1 LEECLPKQIDA
12 DVVQQRNA
20 PLLLPPL
27 ATSRTR
33 LSPCDSLSGAAPG
46 ACFADPRSPRPP
58 SGIVR
63 RLLRYCYG
71 VRLLAPVHHTAA
83 RLHDAAPWE
92 PMPAGRTLCTCQG
105 LRPRGP
111 FGHSR
116 WHTRPY
122 FLPPSERRPRPEY
135 NFFRGSMTGLCTPY
149 RRFAPI
155 LTNCLARLGADA
167 VRNSFIAT
175 DFHRLVPAGL
185 PAHSD

>member
-1 LEECLPKQIDA
+1 TR
-12 DVVQQRNA
+12 V
-20 PLLLPPL
+20 PL
-27 ATSRTR
+27 ALRLALCVGFFATITESDSSRPCIIR
-33 LSPCDSLSGAAPG
+33 LPAFPMRTTASPFP
-46 ACFADPRSPRPP
+46 PVRP
-58 SGIVR
+58 S
-63 RLLRYCYG
+63 
-71 VRLLAPVHHTAA
+71 AHA
-83 RLHDAAPWE
+83 RVFDHA
-92 PMPAGRTLCTCQG
+92 
-105 LRPRGP
+105 GP

-116 WHTRPY
+116 WPTRPY